1 MSGIAGIASPGT
13 EADPALLLRMI
24 SALAHRGPDGEGQW
38 ASGPIALGHRQLAI
52 EPGAPEDKQPAAD
65 TLGERR
71 LVWDGRLD
79 NRGELM
85 AALAAD
91 LDRPDVSD
99 ADLALAGYRR
109 WGEDV
114 VARLV
119 GDFAF
124 ALWDGVTRTLLCAR
138 DALGVKPLYYH
149 HDGGRLLFASEIGAL
164 FEDRSVP
171 RRPDDATV
179 VDFLCMRPGEAGATL
194 FAGIRRLPPAHLLRL
209 CGDRLTLRRYWTPDP
224 SRTVRYARDEDY
236 HEAFRTL
243 FAEAVRCRLPASAP
257 AAILLS
263 GGIDSTLVA
272 AAAAAGRD
280 PAKAPPLTAITLVYD
295 GFLREEWH
303 VVERLTTATRMR
315 RHVVTGAPGALLLDM
330 LLASREP
337 PDQAGFPL
345 LGALEP
351 APMAGARVV
360 LTGIGGDEL
369 SCGAESGFVGDH
381 LRGLRLVAAV
391 GQAAALAH
399 AYGAR
404 GPRAVA
410 AVLWPQLPSAARTA
424 IKALRGRRRPGW
436 LARPSWPR
444 RARAESPRDDGLRFP
459 TWCATQTWR
468 ALTSTALGFALDT
481 QDATA
486 AAVGMEARHP
496 YLDRRLVE
504 LFLAIPPEVK
514 LRHGYRKQFV
524 QRALAGV
531 AGPPRAREDPA
542 LHGPPPDAEAIARQ
556 AARISR
562 ALFHPSARVFRYVDR
577 AAAQRMSRAH
587 EAGDTRPGRRLAD
600 CAVLEA
606 WLQRA
611 FPEWPAGGAPPRPA

>member
-1 MSGIAGIASPGT
+1 MSGIAGIVSSGT
-13 EADPALLLRMI
+13 EADPALLMRML

-38 ASGPIALGHRQLAI
+38 ASGPIALGHRLLAV
-52 EPGAPEDKQPAAD
+52 EPGAPQDKQPAAD

-79 NRGELM
+79 NRGELT
-85 AALAAD
+85 AALAGD
-91 LDRPDVSD
+91 LDRRDVSD
-99 ADLALAGYRR
+99 ADLVLAGYRR
-109 WGEDV
+109 WGEDIV
-114 VARLV
+114 GRLV

-124 ALWDGVTRTLLCAR
+124 ALWDGITRTMLFAR
-138 DALGVKPLYYH
+138 DALGVRPLYYH
-149 HDGGRLLFASEIGAL
+149 HGGRGLLFASEVGAL
-164 FEDRSVP
+164 LEDRSVP

-179 VDFLCMRPGEAGATL
+179 VDFLRMRAGEVGAT
-194 FAGIRRLPPAHLLRL
+194 FFEGIRRVPPAHLLRL
-209 CGDRLTLRRYWTPDP
+209 SGNRLTLRRYWTPDL
-224 SRTVRYARDEDY
+224 SRTVRYPRDEDY
-236 HEAFRTL
+236 HEAFRAL
-243 FAEAVRCRLPASAP
+243 FGEAVRCRLPASGP

-272 AAAAAGRD
+272 AMAAAVRD
-280 PAKAPPLTAITLVYD
+280 PAPAAPLTAITLVYD

-303 VVERLTTATRMR
+303 AVERVTAATRMR
-315 RHVVTGAPGALLLDM
+315 RHIVSGAPGALLLDM
-330 LLASREP
+330 LLASPEP

-345 LGALEP
+345 LGAFEP
-351 APMAGARVV
+351 PPTAGARVV

-369 SCGAESGFVGDH
+369 SGGAESGFVGDH

-410 AVLWPQLPSAARTA
+410 AVLWPRLPSAARA
-424 IKALRGRRRPGW
+424 VIKALRGRRRLQW

-444 RARAESPRDDGLRFP
+444 PECADSPRDDGLRFP
-459 TWCATQTWR
+459 TWCATETWR
-468 ALTSTALGFALDT
+468 ALTSAALGFALDT

-514 LRHGYRKQFV
+514 LRQGYRKQFV
-524 QRALAGV
+524 QRSLADVG
-531 AGPPRAREDPA
+531 GPPRARENPEP
-542 LHGPPPDAEAIARQ
+542 HVPPPHPEAVARQ

-562 ALFHPSARVFRYVDR
+562 TLFHPAARVFRYVDY
-577 AAAQRMSRAH
+577 AAARRMSQAY

-600 CAVLEA
+600 FAVLEA

-611 FPEWPAGGAPPRPA
+611 FPDWPDGGTSPRSA